1 MNDSGIEPDR
11 QPTTVADRLAREI
24 KRLRLDAGLSQRV
37 LANKIGY
44 SRQYVSMAEWE
55 DANLPSQELVAA
67 IDAALDARGTLTAL
81 RAQAKTDQQTAR
93 NAANPDHPL
102 RGTIAATADGT
113 APAEVRS
120 PAHYAQGTTEELIDV
135 LGRIQKLNRS
145 IDPAIVEHL
154 TNSTHLT
161 IEQYETIDSSS
172 IVGGLVKQRAWID
185 ELIDECSHPSQRRQ
199 LFEIAGQTS
208 GLLGFITAG
217 LGNFPLSRAY
227 CLEAFQL
234 GGFAEDMNIQAWA
247 RGLQSFCEYYAGRYH
262 EALRYAQDGL
272 NYAKSGPQSVR
283 LTINGAARAF
293 GKLGDTDGVRRAIDE
308 SCALMEQNNAPAGA
322 PSSISLGCYSA
333 AQVAGNAATAY
344 VSLAMPIRVEEY
356 VNRALPE
363 MSKSN
368 SPWGRSLVI
377 IDLARSQI
385 LSEQADLDY
394 ATALMLDA
402 LDISEGKPMIPVRRR
417 AAEFAQDV
425 AARWGSS
432 PQLSVVRDAL
442 ASLRDTDE
450 RC

>member
-1 MNDSGIEPDR
+1 MNDPITEDER
-11 QPTTVADRLAREI
+11 QPATVADRLAREI
-24 KRLRLDAGLSQRV
+24 KRLRLDAGLSQRI
-37 LANKIGY
+37 LATKIGY

-55 DANLPSQELVAA
+55 DANLPSQELVSA
-67 IDAALDARGTLTAL
+67 IDAALGANGTLTAL
-81 RAQAKTDQQTAR
+81 RARAKTDQQTTR
-93 NAANPDHPL
+93 NVANPGNPP
-102 RGTIAATADGT
+102 RGTIAATTDRT
-113 APAEVRS
+113 TPAEVRS
-120 PAHYAQGTTEELIDV
+120 PTLHDQGITEELIAV

-145 IDPAIVEHL
+145 IDPGIVDHLAI
-154 TNSTHLT
+154 STRLT

-172 IVGGLVKQRAWID
+172 VVGGLVKQRAWIED
-185 ELIDECSHPSQRRQ
+185 LLGECSHPRQSRQ
-199 LFEIAGQTS
+199 LLEIAGQTS

-234 GGFAEDMNIQAWA
+234 GGFVENMNLQAWA
-247 RGLQSFCEYYAGRYH
+247 RGLQSFCEYYAGRYD

-283 LTINGAARAF
+283 LIINGEARAF
-293 GKLGDTDGVRRAIDE
+293 GKLGDTDGVRRAVDE
-308 SCALMEQNNAPAGA
+308 SYALIEQNNAPDGA

-344 VSLAMPIRVEEY
+344 VSLAMPNRVEEY

-363 MSKSN
+363 MSVSN

-385 LSEQADLDY
+385 LSEQADLEY
-394 ATALMLDA
+394 ATALMVDA
-402 LDISEGKPMIPVRRR
+402 LDISGGKPMIPVRRR

-432 PQLSVVRDAL
+432 PQLSVIRDAL
-442 ASLRDTDE
+442 ASLRGIDG
-450 RC
+450 